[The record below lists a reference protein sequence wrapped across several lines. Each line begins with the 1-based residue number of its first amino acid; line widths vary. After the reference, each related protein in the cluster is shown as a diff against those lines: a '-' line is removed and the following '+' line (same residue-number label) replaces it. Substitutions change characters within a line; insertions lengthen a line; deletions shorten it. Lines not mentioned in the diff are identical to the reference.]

1 MIIAKCYLRA
11 MAGTVLCV
19 LAGCVGTD
27 RSVTLA
33 EAKVT
38 AIPAGDS
45 RFVPPDTL
53 AQAMLQAGF
62 TEDQILK
69 NGPDVASQLA
79 RVGGAQ
85 VRYGKI
91 TAALFAI
98 HGNTLYVSSST
109 HGTFTVAL
117 TPPR

>member
-1 MIIAKCYLRA
+1 MIITKWALRA
-11 MAGTVLCV
+11 LVGLVLFV
-19 LAGCVGTD
+19 SAGCVGTD

-33 EAKVT
+33 EAKVS

-53 AQAMLQAGF
+53 MQAMLQAGF
-62 TEDQILK
+62 TREQILED
-69 NGPDVASQLA
+69 GPEVASQLA

-85 VRYGKI
+85 VRYGKT

-98 HGNTLYVSSST
+98 HGNTLYISSST
-109 HGTFTVAL
+109 HGTFSVAL
-117 TPPR
+117 APVG